1 MWSCDNVSF
10 KDIYCCIM
18 HTFMFNKV
26 EGCIQYI
33 LCSRLDAKHAR
44 SGPCLL
50 QLLCKICLGHE
61 SGCSINSLLF
71 FYIDSWSLILMFIT
85 YASNYR
91 LQPNRSDWPRW
102 SMTRTM
108 QILRI
113 KWNRYKKLL
122 SFKVKWC
129 FNSSLNAN
137 DVHICS
143 QLMEVTGKNQDDCM
157 VALHDCNEDVNRA
170 INFLLEG
177 TSDAVKSHLSDAHVV

>member
-1 MWSCDNVSF
+1 MNLAA
-10 KDIYCCIM
+10 
-18 HTFMFNKV
+18 
-26 EGCIQYI
+26 Q
-33 LCSRLDAKHAR
+33 
-44 SGPCLL
+44 
-50 QLLCKICLGHE
+50 
-61 SGCSINSLLF
+61 SIPFFF

-122 SFKVKWC
+122 SFRIKLC
-129 FNSSLNAN
+129 FNSSLNPN
-137 DVHICS
+137 DVQICS

-177 TSDAVKSHLSDAHVV
+177 TSDAVKIPSIRCSCGLDYLVGTKTHDEILKNGNWFYWKCHYCQLFCGRPLKAEQWFV